1 MIVIYMVNEMHVLST
16 FHPSV
21 LNTLSLR
28 SPKKFTRET
37 KECIF
42 FFFFFYKAQVQKVL
56 LSYISLLRIHLVS
69 WSQPSKKESWKF
81 LCTQDEENTW
91 RIFSTL
97 WKCNKCRKCP
107 DSGGCQNTLGRS
119 IDEDSESKNLCPN
132 IFCITFPLETSY
144 WF

>member
-69 WSQPSKKESWKF
+69 
-81 LCTQDEENTW
+81 
-91 RIFSTL
+91 
-97 WKCNKCRKCP
+97 
-107 DSGGCQNTLGRS
+107 
-119 IDEDSESKNLCPN
+119 
-132 IFCITFPLETSY
+132 
-144 WF
+144 